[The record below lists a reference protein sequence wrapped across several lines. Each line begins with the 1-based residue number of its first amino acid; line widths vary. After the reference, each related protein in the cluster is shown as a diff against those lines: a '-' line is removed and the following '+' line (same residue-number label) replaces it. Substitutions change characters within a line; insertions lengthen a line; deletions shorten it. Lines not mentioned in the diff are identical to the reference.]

1 MIKQIV
7 LRFLIAVCILSCVTK
22 VQANTNMP
30 QKEPEINFNALTN
43 IVEREGQI
51 YSILISK
58 DDEIIY
64 KYAKNKGDDSR
75 IYNYYS
81 VAKSITSIIAGIAI
95 DDGYIKDENVKIN
108 TYFNNISKNDLRKN
122 KIEIRH
128 LLSMTSGMDW
138 PESTEW
144 NNFFRPMI
152 NSNNWIDFIL
162 ARDMAEEPGTVF
174 NYNSGSHHL
183 VSKIIQ
189 DTTRLNMFDYGKAR
203 LFQRLKME
211 SISWYF
217 DPQGV
222 CFGGAWINMSPM
234 DALKIGQ
241 LILNNGKW
249 NNEQIVS
256 QQWINKMLSVHSNGY
271 KWDKYVGGEYGY
283 GWWINCYHQQRTFF
297 AWGAEEQYI
306 FITPSLNIV
315 AVFNSTYNNR
325 NATRPPYLYSE
336 YIIKNIKA

>member
-1 MIKQIV
+1 
-7 LRFLIAVCILSCVTK
+7 
-22 VQANTNMP
+22 
-30 QKEPEINFNALTN
+30 
-43 IVEREGQI
+43 
-51 YSILISK
+51 
-58 DDEIIY
+58 
-64 KYAKNKGDDSR
+64 
-75 IYNYYS
+75 
-81 VAKSITSIIAGIAI
+81 
-95 DDGYIKDENVKIN
+95 
-108 TYFNNISKNDLRKN
+108 
-122 KIEIRH
+122 
-128 LLSMTSGMDW
+128 MTSGMDW
-138 PESTEW
+138 PESTKW

-211 SISWYF
+211 SLSWYF

-222 CFGGAWINMSPM
+222 CFGGAWIKMSPM

-249 NNEQIVS
+249 NNQQIVS

-271 KWDKYVGGEYGY
+271 KWDNYVGGEYGY

-297 AWGAEEQYI
+297 AWGSRRAIYI
-306 FITPSLNIV
+306 
-315 AVFNSTYNNR
+315 Y
-325 NATRPPYLYSE
+325 YS
-336 YIIKNIKA
+336 